1 MPKKE
6 KNPFIA
12 QRIAIARTRVDMKQ
26 KEAADSLG
34 MSVNTYRNWEQGNN
48 EPNSFD
54 LVRLARLFKTSTDF
68 LLNSPY
74 STSDGLGLDESEQR
88 LISAFRGLDPSK
100 QETVINFVNDQ
111 SKLVFLEQST
121 PQTKEE

>member
-12 QRIAIARTRVDMKQ
+12 QRIAIARARVDMKQ
-26 KEAADSLG
+26 KEAADALG
-34 MSVNTYRNWEQGNN
+34 MSINTYRNWEQGNN

-74 STSDGLGLDESEQR
+74 SSLDGLGLDESEQR
-88 LISAFRGLDPSK
+88 LISAFRGLDPSR
-100 QETVINFVNDQ
+100 QETVLSFVDDQ
-111 SKLVFLEQST
+111 SKLGSLEQST
-121 PQTKEE
+121 TDNKEE

>member
-12 QRIAIARTRVDMKQ
+12 QRIAIARARVDMKQ
-26 KEAADSLG
+26 KEAADALG
-34 MSVNTYRNWEQGNN
+34 ISVNTYRNWEQGNN

-54 LVRLARLFKTSTDF
+54 LVRLAKLFKTSTDF

-74 STSDGLGLDESEQR
+74 SYSDGLGLDESEQR
-88 LISAFRGLDPSK
+88 LISAFRGLDPSR

-111 SKLVFLEQST
+111 SKLVSLEQSVSGD
-121 PQTKEE
+121 EN

>member
-1 MPKKE
+1 
-6 KNPFIA
+6 
-12 QRIAIARTRVDMKQ
+12 MKQ
-26 KEAADSLG
+26 KEAADALG

-74 STSDGLGLDESEQR
+74 SSSDGLGLDESEQR
-88 LISAFRGLDPSK
+88 LISAFRGLDPSR

-111 SKLVFLEQST
+111 SKHATLFRST
-121 PQTKEE
+121 QQTEEE

>member
-12 QRIAIARTRVDMKQ
+12 QRIAIARARVDMKQ
-26 KEAADSLG
+26 KEAADALG
-34 MSVNTYRNWEQGNN
+34 ISVNTYRNWEQGNN

-54 LVRLARLFKTSTDF
+54 LVRLAKLFKTSTDF

-74 STSDGLGLDESEQR
+74 SSSDGLGLDESEQH
-88 LISAFRGLDPSK
+88 LISAFRGLDPSR

-111 SKLVFLEQST
+111 SKLVSLEQSVSGD
-121 PQTKEE
+121 EN

>member
-12 QRIAIARTRVDMKQ
+12 QRIAIARARVDMKQ
-26 KEAADSLG
+26 KEAADALG
-34 MSVNTYRNWEQGNN
+34 ISVNTYRNWEQGNN

-54 LVRLARLFKTSTDF
+54 LVRLAKLFKTSTDF
-68 LLNSPY
+68 LLNSTY
-74 STSDGLGLDESEQR
+74 SSSDGLGLDESEQR
-88 LISAFRGLDPSK
+88 LISAFRGLDPSR

-111 SKLVFLEQST
+111 SKLVSLEQSVSGD
-121 PQTKEE
+121 EN